1 MAQGYLSDEAVLAQ
15 AVNAANAAVGEMRTV
30 HSKVNMLSPEIAI
43 VNASGSGNMLTQRF
57 DSWNMKFKEVVARLD
72 QLNAKLDGVRKGNI
86 QIDNETQGVTR

>member
-1 MAQGYLSDEAVLAQ
+1 
-15 AVNAANAAVGEMRTV
+15 
-30 HSKVNMLSPEIAI
+30 
-43 VNASGSGNMLTQRF
+43 MLTQRF